1 MNTIKKWTRKLIAL
15 ALAIIST
22 VTLVIPMRAQAAEY
36 INYYGGCE
44 IARENLNVYSTSD
57 CTYKIGTIYKYE
69 GYTVLLKNSPEDYMW
84 VEYSTP
90 SGTKRGY
97 VSVPRDE
104 DSIENLTCNI
114 FPKIAEKYKEKSY
127 INVKWC
133 INQVINTMYNN
144 TSMDIISK
152 YFNLEENVKPSLK
165 FIIYTIVNKYNRKY
179 QIL

>member
-1 MNTIKKWTRKLIAL
+1 MEEYEIKNFILNELSKFEFKKYTKGFKYLKE
-15 ALAIIST
+15 AI
-22 VTLVIPMRAQAAEY
+22 Y
-36 INYYGGCE
+36 IC
-44 IARENLNVYSTSD
+44 IL
-57 CTYKIGTIYKYE
+57 
-69 GYTVLLKNSPEDYMW
+69 
-84 VEYSTP
+84 
-90 SGTKRGY
+90 
-97 VSVPRDE
+97 DE
-104 DSIENLTCNI
+104 DSIENLTFNI